1 MNRPNRVRDRF
12 ISDLYKWLT
21 PELLY
26 HCFTG
31 ENDPEELERIG
42 KLDHALQASLL
53 EKAEHLWPERLQK
66 IADARRKEKRE
77 SKEAVQQFVLKTSK

>member
-12 ISDLYKWLT
+12 LRELDAWLT

-31 ENDPEELERIG
+31 ENDEQELERIS
-42 KLDHALQASLL
+42 KLDHVLQASLL
-53 EKAEHLWPERLQK
+53 DKAERLWPQRLQM
-66 IADARRKEKRE
+66 IADARRKEKRD
-77 SKEAVQQFVLKTSK
+77 SKAAVKQFVLSYDK

>member
-1 MNRPNRVRDRF
+1 MSWPNRVRDRF

-31 ENDPEELERIG
+31 ENDPEELERISR
-42 KLDHALQASLL
+42 LDHALQASLL
-53 EKAEHLWPERLQK
+53 EKAERLWPERLQM
-66 IADARRKEKRE
+66 IADARRKEKRD
-77 SKEAVQQFVLKTSK
+77 SKEAVRQFVLKTNK